1 LDLEGPNVRV
11 VEEAEDLSDL
21 EETALVLPEIDG
33 VAALEID
40 LDEDQSLVVLAENR
54 LQEPASPEDL
64 LQDQVVRRR
73 QVVEVV
79 LGSRDLSRARDLV
92 AHSVLLCRSLFF
104 IPLWLRSEQP
114 LSLQS
119 GRGCLSVAPV
129 DSQTYLSWGLL
140 TSVTWLVGM
149 GFLS

>member
-1 LDLEGPNVRV
+1 MRV

-40 LDEDQSLVVLAENR
+40 LDEDQALVVLAENR

-79 LGSRDLSRARDLV
+79 LGSRDLGRARDLV
-92 AHSVLLCRSLFF
+92 SHSVLLCRSVFF

-119 GRGCLSVAPV
+119 GRGCLL
-129 DSQTYLSWGLL
+129 LSLAFASHRWIPKRI
-140 TSVTWLVGM
+140 
-149 GFLS
+149 